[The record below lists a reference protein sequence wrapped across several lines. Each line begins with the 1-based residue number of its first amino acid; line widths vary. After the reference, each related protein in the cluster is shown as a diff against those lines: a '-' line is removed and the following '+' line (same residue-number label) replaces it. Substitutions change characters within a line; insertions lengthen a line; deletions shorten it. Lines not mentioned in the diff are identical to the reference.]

1 MKRIALFL
9 AVCLPAL
16 SAAFAADGETVAA
29 SAESAHVSVFSG
41 IACVEEFFPPPA
53 DGAAEARSIRLHPA
67 PGGGRIASVSVL
79 GAGER
84 GEVRSVRETGGD
96 WVVELASPLSLR
108 MGFSVAYEAEDFS
121 WSARYELARGMRGVV
136 EIASPLSRALPNAKI
151 RLAGTASPPAAAV
164 PARGGL
170 LALREDT
177 PLNAEWFRA
186 YRDPAAAGEAAWET
200 ALVGDLPPSG
210 GEIVFWDSS
219 VGGVENEYRFPAAA
233 TAKLSAGRVAQAQRV
248 VRLVNDDRNGAGG
261 VLPAGIVTL
270 GGMETGTTGWTA
282 PGGTM
287 EIVLDGTDGSVTLEK
302 LARVPDEPLPEGK
315 RRVRFSYKLS
325 NKSPAAAKVELHFVP
340 ATPFPWELESAPAEL
355 ESVREGEEIVTRGMM
370 PAGGELVL
378 RYAVVCAVPQALRLF
393 E

>member
-1 MKRIALFL
+1 MKRIALVP
-9 AVCLPAL
+9 AVCLAAL
-16 SAAFAADGETVAA
+16 SAAFAADGEITAS
-29 SAESAHVSVFSG
+29 SAESAHACLVSG
-41 IACVEEFFPPPA
+41 IACVEEIFPAPD
-53 DGAAEARSIRLHPA
+53 DGTAEARFIRLHPA
-67 PGGGRIASVSVL
+67 PGGGRIASVSVR

-96 WVVELASPLSLR
+96 WLIELAAPLSLK
-108 MGFSVAYEAEDFS
+108 MGFSVAYEAEGFS
-121 WSARYELARGMRGVV
+121 WKAHYDLARNMRGAV
-136 EIASPLSRALPNAKI
+136 EIASPLGRALPDAKI

-200 ALVGDLPPSG
+200 ALAGDLAPFG
-210 GEIVFWDSS
+210 GEIVFWDAP
-219 VGGVENEYRFPAAA
+219 VGGVENLYRFPAAA

-248 VRLVNDDRNGAGG
+248 VRLSNDGRNGSDG
-261 VLPAGIVTL
+261 VLPAGTVSL
-270 GGMETGTTGWTA
+270 AGRERGTADWTP

-302 LARVPDEPLPEGK
+302 LPRVPDEPLPEG
-315 RRVRFSYKLS
+315 RRRLRFAYKLS
-325 NKSPAAAKVELHFVP
+325 NKSPAAAKVELHVVP
-340 ATPFPWELESAPAEL
+340 ATPFPWELESASAEL
-355 ESVREGEEIVTRGMM
+355 ESAREGDGIATAGVV
-370 PAGGELVL
+370 PAGGELLL
-378 RYAVVCAVPQALRLF
+378 RYAVVCTVPQTLRLY

>member
-29 SAESAHVSVFSG
+29 SAESAHVSIFSG
-41 IACVEEFFPPPA
+41 IASVEEFFAAPA

-67 PGGGRIASVSVL
+67 PGDGRIASVSVL

-108 MGFSVAYEAEDFS
+108 MGFSVAYEADGFS
-121 WSARYELARGMRGVV
+121 WSARYELARGMRGAM
-136 EIASPLSRALPNAKI
+136 EIASPLGRALPNAKI
-151 RLAGTASPPAAAV
+151 RLAGVAASYLPPM
-164 PARGGL
+164 RGGL
-170 LALREDT
+170 LSLREDT
-177 PLNAEWFRA
+177 ALNAGWFRA
-186 YRDPAAAGEAAWET
+186 YRDNAQGEPAWAVEVEGGLDRT
-200 ALVGDLPPSG
+200 G
-210 GEIVFWDSS
+210 GEIVFWDAM
-219 VGGVENEYRFPAAA
+219 VGGVENEYRFPASA
-233 TAKLSAGRVAQAQRV
+233 TSKLSAGRMAKAERV
-248 VRLVNDDRNGAGG
+248 VRLVNDERNGVGG

-270 GGMETGTTGWTA
+270 GGVETGTTGWTP

-287 EIVLDGTDGSVTLEK
+287 EIVLDGTDGNVTLEK
-302 LARVPDEPLPEGK
+302 LAREPDEPLPEGK

-378 RYAVVCAVPQALRLF
+378 RYALVCAVPQALRLF